1 MCCLLPVWQLYFSC
15 PKAGDMTKHSFTHT
29 GEKPFQ
35 CGICDYS
42 YNCAETVKEHMESHK
57 SNDHT
62 PLNFEVTDAL
72 VESKPT
78 EETEVVYCIK
88 QDPANPVNESQDIE
102 EGEIIG
108 EPLVLF

>member
-1 MCCLLPVWQLYFSC
+1 
-15 PKAGDMTKHSFTHT
+15 MTKHSFTHT

-78 EETEVVYCIK
+78 EVVYCIK

-108 EPLVLF
+108 EPLVLV